1 MGKACGVWL
10 HGGPV
15 CQAAHILA
23 DCETGAGAG
32 MELGCNPQ
40 GCPDSMSFPP
50 NKAQLIKVP

>member
-23 DCETGAGAG
+23 DWEAAARAG
-32 MELGCNPQ
+32 MELGFNPQ
-40 GCPDSMSFPP
+40 GYPDSMSFPP
-50 NKAQLIKVP
+50 NRAQLIKVP